1 MTNAP
6 ETRFP
11 IRFDPLYRG
20 LSTALFL
27 PPSTAYVEIEGDEVR
42 VRMGWAFR
50 ARFPRAAIAKAVE
63 SSARPLSRGVHGIWG
78 RWLVNGSGSGI
89 VVLELD
95 PKQRAYVLG
104 VPVGLRQ
111 LMVSAEDPSG
121 LIAALE

>member
-1 MTNAP
+1 
-6 ETRFP
+6 
-11 IRFDPLYRG
+11 
-20 LSTALFL
+20 
-27 PPSTAYVEIEGDEVR
+27 
-42 VRMGWAFR
+42 
-50 ARFPRAAIAKAVE
+50 
-63 SSARPLSRGVHGIWG
+63 
-78 RWLVNGSGSGI
+78 VNGSGSGI